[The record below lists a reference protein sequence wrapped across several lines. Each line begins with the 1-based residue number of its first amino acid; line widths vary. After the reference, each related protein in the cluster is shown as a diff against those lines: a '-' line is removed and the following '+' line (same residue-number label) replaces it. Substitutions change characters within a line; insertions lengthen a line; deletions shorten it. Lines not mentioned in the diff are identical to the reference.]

1 MHGRWTDNALDG
13 SCEIVQ
19 SDGRCRSSG
28 LTFRRNILFKTRS
41 LSSQIAP
48 RHNGIVQR
56 SDHMIRTNVQLQ
68 PTTAYNLT
76 GHVQRIVA
84 AKCPANTTT
93 VDLEQE
99 LTASQRVLDTYADA
113 LHRLYRAYGAFLS
126 AEPVAYRP
134 LMTRLGLWQML
145 VDANLHARVS
155 LADFDDTLCESIWIL
170 WTQKTYD
177 LRLFKTFPSNCYF
190 SVTSGPMPFV

>member
-1 MHGRWTDNALDG
+1 MHGRWTNDALDG
-13 SCEIVQ
+13 SCEIIQ
-19 SDGRCRSSG
+19 SDGRCRSSD
-28 LTFRRNILFKTRS
+28 LTFRRNILFETRS
-41 LSSQIAP
+41 LSSRIAL
-48 RHNGIVQR
+48 RHNSIIQR
-56 SDHMIRTNVQLQ
+56 SNHMIRADVQLR

-99 LTASQRVLDTYADA
+99 LAATQRVLDTYADA
-113 LHRLYRAYGAFLS
+113 LHRLYRVYGAFLS
-126 AEPVAYRP
+126 AGPVAYRP

-155 LADFDDTLCESIWIL
+155 LADFDDTLCESI
-170 WTQKTYD
+170 
-177 LRLFKTFPSNCYF
+177 
-190 SVTSGPMPFV
+190 